1 MNSGTNSTAMT
12 MKNTFDARL
21 FPETMNLPHS
31 ILVHSNRIGNI
42 MPDSLGC
49 NSVKAIANMPAAEKN
64 CK

>member
-12 MKNTFDARL
+12 VKNIFDNRL
-21 FPETMNLPHS
+21 FPETMNLPQS
-31 ILVHSNRIGNI
+31 ILVHNNRIGNI

-49 NSVKAIANMPAAEKN
+49 NSVKAMANTPAAEKN